1 MLQAVKLEPLAPAPA
16 SIVGSDWDDLSW
28 YFRTGGTDVFAAS
41 TSGAQWERA
50 SLFSRSWRACERCG
64 GDTAAGRAGLGFV
77 PSKSRGRVPSAH
89 EAELL
94 RLLDLYVD
102 ELPPAA
108 DVVCSACGGRGI
120 LTTDHCHVDAG
131 RALTARPTGSSVK
144 SDMGGSVLLDDASVA
159 KLGRVTALLA
169 ATHAAAP
176 RAAQVL
182 AGYFSPE
189 WSYDSDQ
196 DERERQL
203 AAAPKSRRIAI
214 GKRRDGIC
222 GLFGVWPLTPAGK
235 TLQKAS
241 PKLHPLA
248 ALANANAAQRA
259 RPERRRGALL
269 AAAETQ
275 ASELF
280 EEACRVWNGCS
291 RERRRAQ
298 SRAAVRLV

>member
-1 MLQAVKLEPLAPAPA
+1 MLQAVKLELLAPAPA
-16 SIVGSDWDDLSW
+16 SIVGADWDDLTW

-64 GDTAAGRAGLGFV
+64 GDTAEGRCGIGFV
-77 PSKSRGRVPSAH
+77 PTKTRGRIPNAH

-94 RLLDLYVD
+94 KLLDLYVD

-108 DVVCSACGGRGI
+108 DVVCPACGGRGF
-120 LTTDHCHVDAG
+120 LTDQCHLDAG
-131 RALTARPTGSSVK
+131 RGLTARPTGSSVK
-144 SDMGGSVLLDDASVA
+144 SDMGGSVRLDDASVA

-189 WSYDSDQ
+189 WSYDSEQ

-203 AAAPKSRRIAI
+203 ASSPKSRRIAT

-235 TLQKAS
+235 TLRKAS

-248 ALANANAAQRA
+248 ALANANAAQRSK
-259 RPERRRGALL
+259 PEHRRGELL
-269 AAAETQ
+269 KAAEAQ
-275 ASELF
+275 ATELF
-280 EEACRVWNGCS
+280 VEACRVWNGCS